1 MIIGDFNLIYQAA
14 DKSNLNLNRRLMGK
28 FRRSLDDCELMEIA
42 LQNRK
47 YTLSNE
53 RQNPTL
59 VRLDRVFC
67 NSEWEMAYP
76 DFTLTALGTG
86 GFKSLPTIPRPM
98 SHPKF
103 SILGCA

>member
-1 MIIGDFNLIYQAA
+1 
-14 DKSNLNLNRRLMGK
+14 MGK
-28 FRRSLDDCELMEIA
+28 FRRTLDDYELVEIA

-47 YTLSNE
+47 YTWSNE

-86 GFKSLPTIPRPM
+86 GLDHYPLFLNR
-98 SHPKF
+98 
-103 SILGCA
+103 